1 MPIAFPESLKGVTL
15 WRYMGLEKL
24 LGILQSRS
32 LYFPQLRSF
41 RDPYE
46 GIVPI
51 AWRGAVTDLSQL
63 PDLLTS
69 GGSAEWQEVNLSI
82 PDGEHLRDQNLPAEL
97 YVSCWHS
104 NPHESAAMWSL
115 YSRDNGI
122 AIKTTSDLLADA
134 LRDCRPS
141 VQLAAVEYTDIVPGL
156 LSGSPWSIKR
166 PSFQHENEI
175 RAVIRD
181 ADCKKAG
188 VLVPVD
194 LEALIQEIDR
204 KSVV

>member
-1 MPIAFPESLKGVTL
+1 MPIVLPESLKGLTL
-15 WRYMGLEKL
+15 WRYMSLEKL

-46 GIVPI
+46 GMVPI
-51 AWRGAVTDLSQL
+51 AWRGGVTDLSQL
-63 PDLLTS
+63 PDLLGN
-69 GGSAEWQEVNLSI
+69 GGSPEWQEVKLSI
-82 PDGEHLRDQNLPAEL
+82 PDGEYLRDENLPAEL

-122 AIKTTSDLLADA
+122 AIKTTSNRLADA
-134 LRDCRPS
+134 LRDCRPR
-141 VQLAAVEYTDIVPGL
+141 VDFAAVEYADIVPGL
-156 LSGSPWSIKR
+156 MSASPWSVKR
-166 PSFQHENEI
+166 PSFQHQNEI

-181 ADCKKAG
+181 PDCKKAG
-188 VLVPVD
+188 VLVPVNI
-194 LEALIQEIDR
+194 ETLIQE
-204 KSVV
+204 V